1 MSEIDSLLYNPPI
14 PLSSKAIEQLQKYYA
29 EASQTGPN
37 TELYVRKM
45 IRHMKMEKRIVD
57 GCKALLLLRKAYGI
71 QSLELACKQ
80 ALQGSRYNYT
90 TIKTIL
96 LNKAVM
102 SIKGQQH
109 PEAHSTATVSCGGPK
124 QASKSAPVDHEN
136 LRGPS
141 SFEI

>member
-29 EASQTGPN
+29 EASLTGPD

-57 GCKALLLLRKAYGI
+57 GCKALLLLRKAYGT
-71 QSLELACKQ
+71 QSLESACKQ
-80 ALQGSRYNYT
+80 GLQGSRYNYT
-90 TIKTIL
+90 IIKTIL
-96 LNKAVM
+96 LNKAVT
-102 SIKGQQH
+102 SIKGQHHLEIQT
-109 PEAHSTATVSCGGPK
+109 AATVSCEGRK
-124 QASKSAPVDHEN
+124 RASQGIAVDHEN